1 MKHSTTLFA
10 KIVVLLVGLAAL
22 TVCLI
27 LLPELAREEM
37 VGKPKSADIT
47 LPFLAVSYILATPF
61 FVALFQTFKLL
72 QRIDKHKAFT
82 HESITILQNI
92 KICAI
97 IFGILVII
105 IIIGGAFLLRIMHP
119 EEDAPPFF
127 MLGFVLTFV
136 SGILAV
142 FVAVLQK
149 LLIEAISLK
158 SENDLIV

>member
-1 MKHSTTLFA
+1 MKQASTLFA

-47 LPFLAVSYILATPF
+47 LPFLTVSYIMATPF
-61 FVALFQTFKLL
+61 FVALYQTFKLL
-72 QRIDKHKAFT
+72 QNVDKNKAFT
-82 HESITILQNI
+82 HESIKILQTI

-97 IFGILVII
+97 IFCLLVIV
-105 IIIGGAFLLRIMHP
+105 IIIGGAILLRITNP

-136 SGILAV
+136 SGVIAV
-142 FVAVLQK
+142 FVALLQK
-149 LLIEAISLK
+149 LLAEAISLK